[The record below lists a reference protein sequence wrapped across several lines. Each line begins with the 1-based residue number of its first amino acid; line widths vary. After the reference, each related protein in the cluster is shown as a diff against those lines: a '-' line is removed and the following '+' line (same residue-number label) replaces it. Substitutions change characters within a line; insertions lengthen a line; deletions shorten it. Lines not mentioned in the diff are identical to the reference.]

1 MMQSGRSCTV
11 REITLD
17 REYRVAP
24 PERWDTETRPHSR
37 KPPQS
42 RRARRRRSSLLP
54 FAVLGLAIF
63 LCGFF
68 LGHALAYDTPPMEQN
83 DLNFTD
89 DEQEPVRTF
98 DMIGA
103 AQFGKNSGNS
113 GENNGQ
119 NALNSQQDPVQT
131 LDVIGAVRVGKDSGD
146 SGKNDSWM
154 LRLVNGENPLPENF
168 AAPEL
173 TQLKNGHAIDKRAYP
188 DLQAMMDAARAEG
201 FQPLICSSFR
211 SWDKQSELF
220 QKKVQS
226 YLAEGSSQARAEEQ
240 AAYWVARPG
249 TSEHQMGLAVDI
261 VDTEYQ
267 LLDRAQEERPV
278 QKWLMNHCAE
288 YGFILRYPTEKS
300 NITGV
305 GYEPWHY
312 RYVGKDAAQAIMSAG
327 LCLEEYL
334 NP

>member
-24 PERWDTETRPHSR
+24 PERWDTETRPRSR

-89 DEQEPVRTF
+89 DEQEPVR
-98 DMIGA
+98 
-103 AQFGKNSGNS
+103 
-113 GENNGQ
+113 
-119 NALNSQQDPVQT
+119 T

-261 VDTEYQ
+261 VDKEYQ

-312 RYVGKDAAQAIMSAG
+312 RYVGRDAAQAIMSAG